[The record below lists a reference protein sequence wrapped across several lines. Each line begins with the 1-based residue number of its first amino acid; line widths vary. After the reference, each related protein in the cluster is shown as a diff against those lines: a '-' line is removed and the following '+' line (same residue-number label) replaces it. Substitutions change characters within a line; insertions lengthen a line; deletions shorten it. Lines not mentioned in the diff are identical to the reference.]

1 MMPSTMPEE
10 LTVPPMPQPLRSSVR
25 QVLHTPRIALA
36 RLALGWAVVTGAGFG
51 APYILSAYQLQ
62 VAVHGAILG
71 LLALSIGWLLRQ
83 TGLLSFGHAAFYGFA
98 GYTAALAAMRLE
110 LSTPVAVLLGVAA
123 GSALAFVVGA
133 LIVRVPG
140 IAFAMLTL
148 AIGQLIYVASTRSR
162 SLTNGF
168 DGLVASFPGDFLG
181 HPAET
186 YSSAVTSWPLVWAI
200 LTLAVACLWWVS
212 RTVFGRRLTGIRE
225 NEERVRFSGQGTFLP
240 RVLAFTISGAFAG
253 AAGVLSVLSLGF
265 ISPNDIYWTTSG
277 VALIVAVIG
286 GVGSVAGPPIGALAF
301 VTLQAALAENS
312 HYQVIIGLALIVVVA
327 VAPGGITAL
336 LARAKGAFRL
346 PGRRSRRA

>member
-1 MMPSTMPEE
+1 MTEPT
-10 LTVPPMPQPLRSSVR
+10 MPQPSRSSVR
-25 QVLHTPRIALA
+25 QVLHTPGSALA
-36 RLALGWAVVTGAGFG
+36 RLGVGWAVVTGVGFG
-51 APYILSAYQLQ
+51 APFVLTAYQLQ

-71 LLALSIGWLLRQ
+71 LMALSIGWLLRQ

-98 GYTAALAAMRLE
+98 GYTAALAATRWE
-110 LSTPVAVLLGVAA
+110 LSTPIALVLGVAA
-123 GSALAFVVGA
+123 GAVLAFVVGA

-168 DGLVASFPGDFLG
+168 DGLVASFPGNFLG

-186 YSSAVTSWPLVWAI
+186 FTNAVTSWPLVWAV

-212 RTVFGRRLTGIRE
+212 RTVFGRRLTAIRE
-225 NEERVRFSGQGTFLP
+225 NEERFRFCGQGTFLP

-286 GVGSVAGPPIGALAF
+286 GVGSVAGPPIGAFAF
-301 VTLQAALAENS
+301 FALQAALAESS
-312 HYQVIIGLALIVVVA
+312 HYQVIIGIALIVVVA
-327 VAPGGITAL
+327 IAPGGFTAL
-336 LARAKGAFRL
+336 LARGTGAFRL
-346 PGRRSRRA
+346 PGRRPRGA